1 MKIKIYESLDL
12 VKDKKQSNVWILD
25 IGRGEIPDNIHYDEV
40 ISASFYPIRTK
51 LPAMLGKIAKY
62 VKEITGQEWDWNY
75 TVYVTD
81 KESLKIENTIA
92 SYVVPYE
99 KICTVGLEK

>member
-12 VKDKKQSNVWILD
+12 VKDKKQSNVWVLD

-62 VKEITGQEWDWNY
+62 VKETTGQEWNWDY
-75 TVYVTD
+75 TVYVKD
-81 KESLKIENTIA
+81 RESLRIENTTA
-92 SYVVPYE
+92 YVVPFS
-99 KICTVGLEK
+99 KIVEI